1 MEMISNVREVELFRE
16 FVNIQL
22 CAHKDKKTSLSRDDL
37 LTFVVDENII
47 FCKEILK
54 KLQKVSEAISDEI
67 GKEEKSKAVMTI
79 MDTYLADESEK
90 MKQRLGESRDQ
101 MLGLILES
109 NIHLCND
116 MQVTIAELMKSS
128 EPKEEEPVVK
138 IFSVNKMETFLL
150 GEIGLCEK
158 KRKVVTGDFAASEI
172 GVALDA
178 SIEAYQKVL
187 AKLQELYEEE

>member
-1 MEMISNVREVELFRE
+1 MREVELFRE

-47 FCKEILK
+47 FCKELIK
-54 KLQKVSEAISDEI
+54 KLDKIGEAISDEI
-67 GKEEKSKAVMTI
+67 GVGEKSRAVMTI
-79 MDTYLADESEK
+79 MDTYLADECEK

-116 MQVTIAELMKSS
+116 MQATITELMKTE
-128 EPKEEEPVVK
+128 EPKAEEQVAK
-138 IFSVNKMETFLL
+138 IFSVSKMETFLL

-158 KRKVVTGDFAASEI
+158 KRKVVTGDLAASEI

-187 AKLQELYEEE
+187 AKLQELYEEER

>member
-1 MEMISNVREVELFRE
+1 MREVELFRE

-54 KLQKVSEAISDEI
+54 KLQKVGEAISDEI

-79 MDTYLADESEK
+79 MDTYLTDESEK

-138 IFSVNKMETFLL
+138 TFSVNKMETFLL

>member
-1 MEMISNVREVELFRE
+1 MISNVREVELFRE